1 MYKVEAASGLCGKI
15 DRQSSKNVENFLKK
29 KDGNMGKKWLT
40 ETEAYNII
48 TQCDVVRDTLANSPG
63 DGIYQRFRTFPQ

>member
-1 MYKVEAASGLCGKI
+1 MYKVDAASGLCGKA
-15 DRQSSKNVENFLKK
+15 DQQSRKNVENFLK